1 MSVMIGKREC
11 YSASAVLRYSQALPS
26 ADRGHVR
33 ELSSLYVPDAERG
46 KGDATALLRRI
57 SVEADHYGKTLMIVL
72 DDAAFVPF
80 YASHGFETIQELPIH
95 LMARKPNTES
105 RA

>member
-1 MSVMIGKREC
+1 MGVMIGKREC
-11 YSASAVLRYSQALPS
+11 YSASATLRYLQALPS

-57 SVEADHYGKTLMIVL
+57 SAEADHHGKTLMIVL
-72 DDAAFVPF
+72 DDVALMALYTP
-80 YASHGFETIQELPIH
+80 HGFETIQESPIH